1 MQNTLKAVH
10 RSGSGSEHTATWLR
24 DSAGHSAMNGLFV
37 PWNLLQ
43 TFVKMD
49 LYNGNLQNLSP
60 TPQINNLL
68 CLMLHYWR
76 DMFSPHQRAISFDT
90 QLTDKMRKRKAISK
104 NNNNLTDG
112 GLSKERWCTQE
123 PSWRRGL

>member
-1 MQNTLKAVH
+1 
-10 RSGSGSEHTATWLR
+10 
-24 DSAGHSAMNGLFV
+24 MNGLFV
-37 PWNLLQ
+37 LRNLLQ

-76 DMFSPHQRAISFDT
+76 DMFFPHQRAISFDT
-90 QLTDKMRKRKAISK
+90 QPTGKVL
-104 NNNNLTDG
+104 NF
-112 GLSKERWCTQE
+112 KEKPFQKIIIT
-123 PSWRRGL
+123 